1 MIGGSNTN
9 RSELFVDQELTDQL
23 DDVEVPDRLLTANKS
38 QTSFAPK
45 YSKRG
50 EGDKMTPKKATTK
63 RIKEDLSSH
72 HSEAARSQRS

>member
-1 MIGGSNTN
+1 VIGGSNTN

-50 EGDKMTPKKATTK
+50 EGDNTPKKATTK

-72 HSEAARSQRS
+72 HSEAARSQLS